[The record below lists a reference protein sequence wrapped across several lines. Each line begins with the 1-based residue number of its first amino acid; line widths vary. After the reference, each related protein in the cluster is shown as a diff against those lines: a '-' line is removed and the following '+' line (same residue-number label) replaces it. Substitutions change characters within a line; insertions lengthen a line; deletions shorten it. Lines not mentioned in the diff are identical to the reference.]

1 MATKIAGAAPALAA
15 ERPLDSDFR
24 CVVVAA
30 EWNAEIIDGLL
41 AGAGKC
47 FAECGVNSDEVEV
60 LRVPGT
66 IELTFGARAAI
77 DALEPSAVIVFGCV
91 IRGDTP
97 HFDYVCQS
105 VTQGIAALNA
115 EGKVPVIFGVLTTE
129 NLTQARERIGGSVG
143 DKGYEAAQAA
153 IVMANLR
160 YRLQHRDGVR

>member
-1 MATKIAGAAPALAA
+1 MSTKIAGAVPKLAP
-15 ERPLDSDFR
+15 ERPLDPDFR

-41 AGAGKC
+41 AGAMKY
-47 FAECGVNSDEVEV
+47 FAECGVNSDVVKV

-77 DALEPSAVIVFGCV
+77 NALEPSAVIVFGCV

-105 VTQGIAALNA
+105 VAQGVTAINA
-115 EGKVPVIFGVLTTE
+115 EGKVPVVFGVLTTD
-129 NLTQARERIGGSVG
+129 NLTQARERIGGRVG

-153 IVMANLR
+153 IAMANLR
-160 YRLQHRDGVR
+160 YRLRHRDV

>member
-1 MATKIAGAAPALAA
+1 MATNIVGAAPALPV
-15 ERPLDSDFR
+15 ERPLDPDFR

-41 AGAGKC
+41 AGVRKC
-47 FAECGVNSDEVEV
+47 FAESGVNSDVVEV
-60 LRVPGT
+60 IRVPGT

-77 DALEPSAVIVFGCV
+77 DAMGPSAVIVLGCV

-105 VTQGIAALNA
+105 VTQGVAMLNA
-115 EGKVPVIFGVLTTE
+115 EGKAPVIFGVLTTN
-129 NLTQARERIGGSVG
+129 NLTQARERVGGRMG

-153 IVMANLR
+153 IAMANLQYSLR
-160 YRLQHRDGVR
+160 HRNA